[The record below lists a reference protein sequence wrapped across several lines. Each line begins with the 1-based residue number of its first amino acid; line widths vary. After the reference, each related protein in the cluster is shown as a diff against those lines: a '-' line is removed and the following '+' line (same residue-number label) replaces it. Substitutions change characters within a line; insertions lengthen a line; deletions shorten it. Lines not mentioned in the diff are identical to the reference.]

1 MTFPKISRQ
10 FFDYFPK
17 LVDTLPNFVDTFLK
31 KQTFILNQLTV
42 SIDSLS
48 IFVVEDR
55 MHFLHFFCRKNLEK
69 VKCSSYLCTVF
80 RNTFTHDS
88 FTTRLALF
96 LHDGSFVIYKKPPKK
111 RRKHGQAKNLQ
122 DRDNG
127 SDRSPQL
134 SGDSLGFELL

>member
-1 MTFPKISRQ
+1 MCENCSAIIDRTMSFPKISRQ

-55 MHFLHFFCRKNLEK
+55 IAHVPEMVFDSRYSYEDACRCKI
-69 VKCSSYLCTVF
+69 V
-80 RNTFTHDS
+80 
-88 FTTRLALF
+88 
-96 LHDGSFVIYKKPPKK
+96 
-111 RRKHGQAKNLQ
+111 
-122 DRDNG
+122 
-127 SDRSPQL
+127 
-134 SGDSLGFELL
+134 